1 MLKYAKKKITFIN
14 SNKHILAEYDEQICF
29 EDRAEFHP
37 SLVSEMAV
45 AGTTCY
51 YHIARHN
58 FSGHRNCDD
67 RGCCN
72 SNTDNPCCYGDNNYY
87 DKLYTSPV

>member
-1 MLKYAKKKITFIN
+1 
-14 SNKHILAEYDEQICF
+14 
-29 EDRAEFHP
+29 
-37 SLVSEMAV
+37 MAV

-58 FSGHRNCDD
+58 FSGYRDCDD

-72 SNTDNPCCYGDNNYY
+72 SNTDNPCCYGDGDNNYY